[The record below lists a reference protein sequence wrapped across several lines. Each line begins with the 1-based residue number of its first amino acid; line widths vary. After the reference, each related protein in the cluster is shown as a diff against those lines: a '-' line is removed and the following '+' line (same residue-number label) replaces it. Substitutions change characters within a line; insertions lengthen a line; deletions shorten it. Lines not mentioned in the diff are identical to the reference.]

1 MVKLEL
7 YPNSH
12 CSFSPC
18 THIKYCDTGCEVLD
32 SMDVYFFFRHLYVV
46 GRETKR
52 QLKRKGYC
60 CVILLSTYVMDF
72 WSEKLKKMN
81 ILWFVTFYVSQKI
94 VKRYYLSSL
103 SFDKLG
109 IVSIPL

>member
-46 GRETKR
+46 GKETKR
-52 QLKRKGYC
+52 QLKEKKR
-60 CVILLSTYVMDF
+60 ILLRHFAINVCDGLLVRKIKEDEYFMVCYILCF
-72 WSEKLKKMN
+72 SENRPK
-81 ILWFVTFYVSQKI
+81 ILLEQFVF
-94 VKRYYLSSL
+94 
-103 SFDKLG
+103 
-109 IVSIPL
+109 